1 MNNIKYATKGII
13 NGLLNTII
21 NIILPFIS
29 RTIIIYKLG
38 TEYVGLGSLF
48 TSILQVLSLTELG
61 MGAAISYSLYQPLV
75 EGDKDKTTAVLKF
88 YKNIYLI
95 IGIIIFVISVLLF
108 PFLGYLISGD
118 IPNDININIL
128 YLIYVLNS
136 VESYFV
142 LGYKKIL
149 LSANKRYDI
158 EVKINSITT
167 VSQYALQIILL
178 LMFNNYY
185 IYVIII
191 PVMTLMNNLYSYI
204 KVKQLYPD
212 YIPQGKLNCQEIK
225 NIIKLT
231 IGCFF
236 SKIGSTIYLTVD
248 NIVISAFLGLKVLGI
263 YNNYYYILGALISVF
278 AIVHNTL
285 RPIIGQNLVNS
296 NSKSNWDNFVT
307 FNSIY
312 MILVIFCCS
321 CCCSLYQDFELLW
334 CGEENVLPFSIVIL
348 LVVYFYTGRIY
359 NPLCLYQEAAGL
371 MWKGKFIPLLSATVN
386 LTINI
391 CLVKTF
397 GLFGIIISS
406 IISSVVIA
414 MPGYIYILFGLLFE
428 KKYMKKYLMQ
438 LFDETI
444 QMIIVCSITYL
455 VSYSIHSTN
464 WLLFALKLGI
474 VIIVSLIV
482 ILLCNIKNKRLRIVL
497 NNIKERI
504 AFK

>member
-185 IYVIII
+185 IYGICSER
-191 PVMTLMNNLYSYI
+191 L
-204 KVKQLYPD
+204 KQ
-212 YIPQGKLNCQEIK
+212 
-225 NIIKLT
+225 
-231 IGCFF
+231 
-236 SKIGSTIYLTVD
+236 
-248 NIVISAFLGLKVLGI
+248 
-263 YNNYYYILGALISVF
+263 
-278 AIVHNTL
+278 
-285 RPIIGQNLVNS
+285 R
-296 NSKSNWDNFVT
+296 
-307 FNSIY
+307 
-312 MILVIFCCS
+312 
-321 CCCSLYQDFELLW
+321 
-334 CGEENVLPFSIVIL
+334 
-348 LVVYFYTGRIY
+348 
-359 NPLCLYQEAAGL
+359 
-371 MWKGKFIPLLSATVN
+371 
-386 LTINI
+386 
-391 CLVKTF
+391 
-397 GLFGIIISS
+397 
-406 IISSVVIA
+406 
-414 MPGYIYILFGLLFE
+414 
-428 KKYMKKYLMQ
+428 
-438 LFDETI
+438 
-444 QMIIVCSITYL
+444 
-455 VSYSIHSTN
+455 
-464 WLLFALKLGI
+464 
-474 VIIVSLIV
+474 
-482 ILLCNIKNKRLRIVL
+482 
-497 NNIKERI
+497 
-504 AFK
+504 